1 MKRRV
6 RRRGGGNRRKV
17 PNKLSIIQCEN
28 VGFRHKDVPQE
39 ILRDISFELN
49 PSELVMIVGPSGT
62 GKSTLL
68 RLLNRLEDPYRGQ
81 RWFMGKPYEQWP
93 IPQLRKGIGLATQGA
108 IMLEGTV
115 EDNILTGPRI
125 WKERVDPRE
134 YGGMVHLPTDYLTR
148 PARELS
154 GGERHRV
161 ALARIL
167 ANHPN
172 VLLLDEPTAA
182 LDPGSRME
190 IGDLIRD
197 LFQRWQ
203 DRLTVLWVS
212 HFLDEVERYA
222 DRILYL
228 EDGRIVLDGNWRDI
242 GNEIKG
248 RFFNKTDSEEGLFS

>member
-93 IPQLRKGIGLATQGA
+93 IPQLRKGIAPVIIPGSVTSPTVFIESRVG
-108 IMLEGTV
+108 IMLPLTEGDSTW
-115 EDNILTGPRI
+115 LMA
-125 WKERVDPRE
+125 K
-134 YGGMVHLPTDYLTR
+134 
-148 PARELS
+148 S
-154 GGERHRV
+154 GE
-161 ALARIL
+161 APKL
-167 ANHPN
+167 
-172 VLLLDEPTAA
+172 
-182 LDPGSRME
+182 
-190 IGDLIRD
+190 
-197 LFQRWQ
+197 
-203 DRLTVLWVS
+203 
-212 HFLDEVERYA
+212 
-222 DRILYL
+222 
-228 EDGRIVLDGNWRDI
+228 
-242 GNEIKG
+242 K
-248 RFFNKTDSEEGLFS
+248 